1 MTANANLAGNNAV
14 SPPLTQASPRPD
26 DDNIDEQS
34 PLLQPTAASHD
45 DGDKSVSSLGDAD
58 YASEELST
66 RSSWYM
72 LLLTLGAFG
81 LQIGWSVEM
90 SNGSP
95 YLLSLGLNKA
105 LLALVWIAGPLS
117 GVVVQ
122 PYVGIKSD
130 GCRSKWGKRRPYIV
144 GGAAATVVSLIV
156 LAWTREIV
164 GWTLAVFGAGPESDV
179 VKTAVMLFAVVFVYV
194 LDFSI
199 NVCKLHSQVSIQID
213 RCSSSRP
220 ARLCR

>member
-1 MTANANLAGNNAV
+1 VDGPVAN
-14 SPPLTQASPRPD
+14 
-26 DDNIDEQS
+26 DNVDEQS
-34 PLLQPTAASHD
+34 PLLQPAAAHD
-45 DGDKSVSSLGDAD
+45 DGDESVSSLGDAG

-72 LLLTLGAFG
+72 VLLTLGAFG

-90 SNGSP
+90 ANGSP

-105 LLALVWIAGPLS
+105 ALALVWIAGPLS

-130 GCRSKWGKRRPYIV
+130 GCRSKWGKRRPFIV
-144 GGAAATVVSLIV
+144 GGAAATVISLIS
-156 LAWTREIV
+156 LAWAREIV
-164 GWTLAVFGAGPESDV
+164 SWPLGIFGAGPESAA
-179 VKTAVMLFAVVFVYV
+179 VKTAVMLFAVILVYV

-199 NVCKLHSQVSIQID
+199 NVCMCDSQDFGTRLTHRSAS
-213 RCSSSRP
+213 CS
-220 ARLCR
+220 ARLCRGLRSHPSTGVG